1 MSVYKHK
8 NLGHATTHG
17 FYRNRSNLSTIFQD
31 PKRDAMAPKQTKQ
44 TKALAKKPPPAQG
57 TGNKSGTET
66 DKTKDPGRK
75 VPGKKAQAKTT
86 GLEEEE
92 DRTTSKMD
100 KNTTNAKATKKP
112 AAAAGRGQGKS
123 EKKKATAVKKLKLKS
138 PRLKSQRLKKLKLKS
153 QRLKKLKSLRRT

>member
-1 MSVYKHK
+1 
-8 NLGHATTHG
+8 
-17 FYRNRSNLSTIFQD
+17 
-31 PKRDAMAPKQTKQ
+31 MAPKQTKQ
-44 TKALAKKPPPAQG
+44 TKASAKKPPLAQG

-92 DRTTSKMD
+92 DRTTSKTD
-100 KNTTNAKATKKP
+100 KNATNAKATKKP

-123 EKKKATAVKKLKLKS
+123 EKKKATAVKKLKLKT
-138 PRLKSQRLKKLKLKS
+138 PMEETDGNVGQQVAFALFGKQPEWLQDERLKQFS
-153 QRLKKLKSLRRT
+153 RTVN